1 MADNPEPPRSPHRET
16 DSHESPPRN
25 HREASD
31 PDQLRPDLHR
41 NPYRN
46 LGRNPRRN
54 LRQSP
59 RWGLRWNRREAEQA
73 GDESREAEAHVFASL
88 RLILFGLTAVVQ
100 PSLGIAPF
108 LANAHGPAE
117 RVAFAVPALVT
128 LLCAVWVVR
137 RKPLPGPVV
146 AVGVTAVLAASATA
160 SAALPPDA
168 HFGQADW
175 AYGLVGWHL
184 LLLLLDRVPALL
196 TAQAALLVLKIAQWL
211 FNGTPDRA
219 EIGNAGVV
227 MLSVTSLQL
236 GVVAMSRIMLRSARQ
251 AAEVAAERERAA
263 TRAALAQ
270 QWEQDL
276 RAGFAGQLGA
286 TLPLLADL
294 ADGVL
299 DPRADDTRRRC
310 ALAATQ
316 LRRLFAENDDVPD
329 PLVHEVTACVHV
341 AERRGVAVSLA
352 VSGAPVPVP
361 TDVRRALTGPLA
373 EALSAAREQARVSLL
388 RTEGEVRVA
397 VIADA
402 GAEVGTA
409 TGAVEVQSG
418 TYGRHTRMEA
428 RWRTS

>member
-1 MADNPEPPRSPHRET
+1 MAEDLVPPR
-16 DSHESPPRN
+16 
-25 HREASD
+25 
-31 PDQLRPDLHR
+31 PDDLGPTHR
-41 NPYRN
+41 NTH
-46 LGRNPRRN
+46 PRRH
-54 LRQSP
+54 
-59 RWGLRWNRREAEQA
+59 RWAEPA

-88 RLILFGLTAVVQ
+88 RLVLLVLTAVVQ
-100 PSLGIAPF
+100 PSLGLAPF
-108 LANAHGPAE
+108 LAHAHGPAE

-137 RKPLPGPVV
+137 RKPLPAPVV
-146 AVGVTAVLAASATA
+146 AGGVVAVVVVSGVATV
-160 SAALPPDA
+160 ALPPNA
-168 HFGQADW
+168 HFGPADW

-196 TAQAALLVLKIAQWL
+196 TSLAALLVLNVAQWL
-211 FNGTPDRA
+211 LSGTPDRA

-236 GVVAMSRIMLRSARQ
+236 GVVAMSRILLRSARQ

-263 TRAALAQ
+263 TRAALAE
-270 QWEQDL
+270 QWEHDL

-299 DPRADDTRRRC
+299 DPRAEDTRRRC

-341 AERRGVAVSLA
+341 AERRGVEVSLA

-373 EALSAAREQARVSLL
+373 EALSAARERARVSLL

-402 GAEVGTA
+402 GVEVGTA
-409 TGAVEVQSG
+409 TGPVEVESG